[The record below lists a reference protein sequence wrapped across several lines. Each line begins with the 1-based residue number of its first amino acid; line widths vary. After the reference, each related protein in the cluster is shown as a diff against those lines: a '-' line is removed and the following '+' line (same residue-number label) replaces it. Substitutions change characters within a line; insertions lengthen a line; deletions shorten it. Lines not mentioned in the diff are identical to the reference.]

1 MKKVV
6 EYENPICAL
15 STYTNTDFEILD
27 EKFRAIEENFYNI
40 EFYCQQHDENK
51 QLKGG
56 YIYKLPARILDRAVV
71 ALDSAID
78 EFYIELSAPVTVRE
92 TDGFKVQGTTLSI
105 EVVTEGVAED
115 NDSDFIGA
123 SKFKALNEAGDYKV
137 GEVNSYYKKL
147 GTVQSGIY
155 YYREL

>member
-1 MKKVV
+1 MKRII
-6 EYENPICAL
+6 EFETSYTLSYETKL
-15 STYTNTDFEILD
+15 SLEFIG
-27 EKFRAIEENFYNI
+27 EKFQAIDENFHNI
-40 EFYCQQHDENK
+40 EFSCQQFKDNK
-51 QLKGG
+51 LQGE
-56 YIYKLPARILDRAVV
+56 YTYKLPKSILKSATVN
-71 ALDSAID
+71 LDSAND

-92 TDGFKVQGTTLSI
+92 TDGFKVQGITLSI

>member
-15 STYTNTDFEILD
+15 STFTNTDFEILD

-40 EFYCQQHDENK
+40 EFYCQQYDENK

-92 TDGFKVQGTTLSI
+92 ENGFRVQGTTLSI
-105 EVVTEGVAED
+105 EVVTEGIAED
-115 NDSDFIGA
+115 NDSDFIGHG
-123 SKFKALNEAGDYKV
+123 KIQELEDKGEYKL
-137 GEVNSYYKKL
+137 GEVNSYYKVL
-147 GTVQSGIY
+147 GKVGNSTY